1 MNRMIGNGPCRAPR
15 RGAMM
20 LAVMLVV
27 ILIGF
32 TLISAWPSKPT
43 KAKRQRE
50 HEMVFK
56 LKELR
61 KALRTAILAESK
73 MPNEERVITALI
85 YGPDKISYKFDR
97 NDTEGVA
104 LARQQKLFDYLAG
117 KYGTAE
123 ITIGARSSP
132 EEIENVLIREL
143 RERRYLRTDYQ
154 VPLLDGSIIDTKQ
167 GGLVKDVRVAWRVA
181 ENLLTSSS
189 FEEGHV
195 ESPITMEMLQDFD
208 NYRQYWFSKSGDYD
222 TMHATTAMEPPP
234 FDDFDGEKTLT
245 WRNLAEEDNEASRQT
260 KVTPGK
266 YGGRVLILRN
276 P

>member
-1 MNRMIGNGPCRAPR
+1 
-15 RGAMM
+15 MM

-32 TLISAWPSKPT
+32 ALIQAWPSKPT
-43 KAKRQRE
+43 QQKRRRE
-50 HEMVFK
+50 TDLVFK

-61 KALRTAILAESK
+61 KALRTAILTESK
-73 MPNEERVITALI
+73 LPNEERVITALI

-97 NDTEGVA
+97 NDTNEDLVN
-104 LARQQKLFDYLAG
+104 ARRAKMYDYLAG

-143 RERRYLRTDYQ
+143 RERRYLRADYK

-167 GGLVKDVRVAWRVA
+167 GFVKDVRVAWRIA
-181 ENLLTSSS
+181 ENLLASSS
-189 FEEGHV
+189 FEEGYA
-195 ESPITMEMLQDFD
+195 ENPMTMEQLQDFN
-208 NYRQYWFSKSGDYD
+208 NYRQYWFSKSGEYDYL
-222 TMHATTAMEPPP
+222 HATTTMEPPP
-234 FDDFDGEKTLT
+234 YDDFDGEKTVT
-245 WRNLAEEDNEASRQT
+245 WHDLPDTENEVSRQT
-260 KVTPGK
+260 RVSSGK
-266 YGGRVLILRN
+266 YGSRVLILKN